1 MHTWIYLWFLSFCIN
16 IWFTWIVENPCQ
28 STTTSRPLR
37 LSSPKTPTSRAY
49 RVEGMGHKEDG
60 TRGWQLWMDPVNF
73 FLGWD
78 WYFCKIAKDW
88 NIHDSNDLNLMDHF
102 DSLPYKEVFIT
113 QVRCGWFL
121 LFGIDLALYPG
132 TRSVV
137 EKNGLVSPIVR
148 LRCSRLLVVG
158 CLLFF
163 LGCSKR
169 WITLTTGCVV
179 KWWSRLGYSEK
190 MTMEGFVGEMLDFYH
205 SLFVADTL
213 EVCLM
218 KLVDAL
224 SRACRPFE
232 KIPFYL

>member
-1 MHTWIYLWFLSFCIN
+1 M
-16 IWFTWIVENPCQ
+16 
-28 STTTSRPLR
+28 
-37 LSSPKTPTSRAY
+37 
-49 RVEGMGHKEDG
+49 
-60 TRGWQLWMDPVNF
+60 
-73 FLGWD
+73 
-78 WYFCKIAKDW
+78 
-88 NIHDSNDLNLMDHF
+88 
-102 DSLPYKEVFIT
+102 
-113 QVRCGWFL
+113 
-121 LFGIDLALYPG
+121 
-132 TRSVV
+132 V

-163 LGCSKR
+163 LGCWKR

-190 MTMEGFVGEMLDFYH
+190 MTMESFVGEMLDFYH
-205 SLFVADTL
+205 SLFVANTL
-213 EVCLM
+213 EVCLV